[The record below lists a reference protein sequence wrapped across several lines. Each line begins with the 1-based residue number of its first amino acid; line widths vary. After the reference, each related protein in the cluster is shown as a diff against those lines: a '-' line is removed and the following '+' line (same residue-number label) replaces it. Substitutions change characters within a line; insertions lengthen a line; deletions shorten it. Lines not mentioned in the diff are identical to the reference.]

1 MTTKS
6 IALFSAPAAFGAILL
21 LGPVLARAQSS
32 ATNPPTP
39 PRLYRTYGKKASE
52 VYKNIQVLK
61 DIDCTE
67 LIPTMQYMATSLGVG
82 CDFCHVESGSY
93 RDDKQTKLTAR
104 KMILMTWEINK
115 NNFHGNKVVNC
126 AVCHRGA
133 ELPVFSMTVPE
144 EAGRSA
150 PAVTSKPPGNLPSAD
165 QILDKYLEA
174 VGGAAAVGRISTR
187 IEKGTFIAGDTKL
200 PVVIYAQAPDKH
212 AIIRQQADGDVISG
226 FNGTSGWIE
235 ITASSPPG
243 RDFTPSETAAEKVDA
258 HLKFALDARKILH
271 GVSALPSETINGRQ
285 MYVVSGTPDGLRE
298 MRLYFD
304 EQTGL
309 LTRVLRYI
317 EVPLGFTPERIDY
330 ADYRDVDGVKIP
342 FRRTHATP
350 SGLSIIQIDTVQQ
363 NVAIDEL
370 RFNRSP
376 AAN

>member
-1 MTTKS
+1 
-6 IALFSAPAAFGAILL
+6 
-21 LGPVLARAQSS
+21 
-32 ATNPPTP
+32 
-39 PRLYRTYGKKASE
+39 
-52 VYKNIQVLK
+52 
-61 DIDCTE
+61 
-67 LIPTMQYMATSLGVG
+67 
-82 CDFCHVESGSY
+82 
-93 RDDKQTKLTAR
+93 
-104 KMILMTWEINK
+104 
-115 NNFHGNKVVNC
+115 
-126 AVCHRGA
+126 
-133 ELPVFSMTVPE
+133 
-144 EAGRSA
+144 
-150 PAVTSKPPGNLPSAD
+150 
-165 QILDKYLEA
+165 
-174 VGGAAAVGRISTR
+174 
-187 IEKGTFIAGDTKL
+187 
-200 PVVIYAQAPDKH
+200 VVIYAQAPDKH

-285 MYVVSGTPDGLRE
+285 MYLVSGTPDGLRE